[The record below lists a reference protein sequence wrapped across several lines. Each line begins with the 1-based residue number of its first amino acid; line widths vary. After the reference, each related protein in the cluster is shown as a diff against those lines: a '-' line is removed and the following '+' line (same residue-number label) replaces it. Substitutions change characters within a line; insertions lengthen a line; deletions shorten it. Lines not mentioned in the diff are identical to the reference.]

1 MLIDSHCHLNY
12 ASLGEDVPGVLA
24 RARSAGV
31 GGFLL
36 WNPRGV
42 YTTEALRPAEQPFPR

>member
-31 GGFLL
+31 G
-36 WNPRGV
+36 
-42 YTTEALRPAEQPFPR
+42 ASSPFPAGKASGTA